1 MHKEILGIGKKQE
14 GDHKNGDKLNNQRAN
29 LRTCT
34 HAQNM
39 FNRRTQKNNVSGVS
53 GVSQRKLEKRW
64 LARISVRGKCIT
76 LGAFKNKVDAIKA
89 RIDAQAQY
97 YEEFAP

>member
-1 MHKEILGIGKKQE
+1 MKKIPLTKGKFALVDDEDFERLSQFKWHYGKGYAARKTNEDYIYMHKEILGIGKKQE

-53 GVSQRKLEKRW
+53 GVS
-64 LARISVRGKCIT
+64 
-76 LGAFKNKVDAIKA
+76 
-89 RIDAQAQY
+89 
-97 YEEFAP
+97 